1 MTRRGL
7 NPAERN
13 ALVMWGGTS
22 RRLLAVFD
30 TQSLKIRALIKP
42 D

>member
-1 MTRRGL
+1 MTHRGL
-7 NPAERN
+7 DTTERN

-30 TQSLKIRALIKP
+30 VQSLKIRALIKP

>member
-1 MTRRGL
+1 MTKLG
-7 NPAERN
+7 PEPEERN

-30 TQSLKIRALIKP
+30 VQSLKIRALIRP